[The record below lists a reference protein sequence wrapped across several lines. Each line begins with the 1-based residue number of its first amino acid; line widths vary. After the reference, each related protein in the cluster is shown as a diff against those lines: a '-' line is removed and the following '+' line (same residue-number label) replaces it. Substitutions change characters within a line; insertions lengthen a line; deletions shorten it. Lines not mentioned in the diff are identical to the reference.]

1 EFIHPQGF
9 ITQLKHK
16 NAPIFSA
23 SAEDWKIE
31 LINNATFSVVGDGL
45 LNIIYCQDAD
55 ALTKLSDEFLKIK
68 ELHPS
73 ARFSIRKDLTFY
85 FRFKNHNSK
94 NIKEHMLNI
103 WKVSG
108 LISILTDKPT
118 LPDELY
124 IKFEGGHTRTPCLLT
139 TRFEQRTIDLALKK
153 FDHRSLPINWK
164 SIDIEKAFEK
174 WFEISDRYIPL
185 TITYQYETG
194 YRTLHQAHSDI
205 ILFATQIE
213 AINSTLGGEKREK
226 YIKPI
231 DEYASTF
238 LRKKM
243 NNFFIRF
250 NNNSLGANI
259 ATLRNELAHVDRDK
273 ELMTQMTLDEYIRI
287 GLYLRLII
295 TSHLL
300 SNLGIE
306 KEHIQRYQNRVAQD

>member
-1 EFIHPQGF
+1 
-9 ITQLKHK
+9 
-16 NAPIFSA
+16 
-23 SAEDWKIE
+23 
-31 LINNATFSVVGDGL
+31 
-45 LNIIYCQDAD
+45 
-55 ALTKLSDEFLKIK
+55 
-68 ELHPS
+68 
-73 ARFSIRKDLTFY
+73 
-85 FRFKNHNSK
+85 
-94 NIKEHMLNI
+94 
-103 WKVSG
+103 G

-226 YIKPI
+226 YI
-231 DEYASTF
+231 
-238 LRKKM
+238 
-243 NNFFIRF
+243 
-250 NNNSLGANI
+250 
-259 ATLRNELAHVDRDK
+259 
-273 ELMTQMTLDEYIRI
+273 
-287 GLYLRLII
+287 
-295 TSHLL
+295 
-300 SNLGIE
+300 
-306 KEHIQRYQNRVAQD
+306 